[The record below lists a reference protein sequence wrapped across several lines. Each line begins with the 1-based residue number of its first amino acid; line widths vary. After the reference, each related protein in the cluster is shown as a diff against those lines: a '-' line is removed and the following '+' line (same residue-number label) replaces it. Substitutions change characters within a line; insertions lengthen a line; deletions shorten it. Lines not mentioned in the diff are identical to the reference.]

1 MTSIVVS
8 PSRAK
13 WGAFQKL
20 VNRGILPALSRSFLV
35 HRPFIDHCN
44 IRPFREQLLAQSVP
58 GGSALQLAMPF
69 SPWFAEEKTM
79 HQSLVRVQSGAVA
92 TALNLLSD
100 SLSDIELT
108 VSVLSQ
114 GDVAVSNDVMRL
126 TGQADRRAE
135 DVSTLARHLIELL
148 RAHRPPAHN
157 QSHNVMEG
165 LFLLPGDIIWR
176 WLSCSRSV
184 FASCT

>member
-1 MTSIVVS
+1 M
-8 PSRAK
+8 
-13 WGAFQKL
+13 
-20 VNRGILPALSRSFLV
+20 
-35 HRPFIDHCN
+35 
-44 IRPFREQLLAQSVP
+44 
-58 GGSALQLAMPF
+58 
-69 SPWFAEEKTM
+69 
-79 HQSLVRVQSGAVA
+79 QSGAVA

-114 GDVAVSNDVMRL
+114 GDVAVSSDVMRL

-157 QSHNVMEG
+157 ASHEVVEG
-165 LFLLPGDIIWR
+165 LFLPDDTFRR
-176 WLSCSRSV
+176 WLNCSWSL
-184 FASCT
+184 FASGAKAKQKGLYRTLWFGIVLSAGACDHCFQSLGC